1 MKLSELKNG
10 AIIETRNGLRY
21 VKIDNTFFEIDIEN
35 IGGFISVDSYN
46 EEMDC
51 VNRHADT
58 GKSIKKLG
66 ESLAYLGE
74 RDRFFDIVKV
84 NNDAVGIHGYLN
96 KAICRVVR
104 FDEWTWQRP
113 APILDE
119 VERDY
124 LSKICKPL
132 KTISL
137 RKLPH
142 HCVRESLEC
151 IPHGEYIDIAVTNA
165 FGEEEHMDLPLFEEE
180 TMYKNME
187 MGRMYTPAELEL

>member
-21 VKIDNTFFEIDIEN
+21 VKIDNTFFEIGTEN
-35 IGGFISVDSYN
+35 VGGFISVDSYN

-51 VNRHADT
+51 VSRHADS
-58 GKSIKKLG
+58 GELIKKFG

-104 FDEWTWQRP
+104 FDEWTWERP
-113 APILDE
+113 KPILDDE
-119 VERDY
+119 EKDY
-124 LSKICKPL
+124 LSNICKPYKVIRIIKRNSKVEIAGFIQVVL
-132 KTISL
+132 VSNFSTL
-137 RKLPH
+137 
-142 HCVRESLEC
+142 
-151 IPHGEYIDIAVTNA
+151 EYINLPY
-165 FGEEEHMDLPLFEEE
+165 FKMD

-187 MGRMYTPAELEL
+187 LNREYTPKELGLEEM